1 MATFGRRKRPIEH
14 LVPQGTVAG
23 EDLLVGMLVKQG
35 AGGAYFG
42 TTAIGDHPDGVVG
55 LQSANPDDGSGGLV
69 PAGEDF
75 QLVAAG
81 YPTILVKDGQV
92 VTYGDLWSPSDVKG
106 KAQVAVAGSFVGG
119 KSLEAVNGTDQKI
132 IGSIGLMGYVKA

>member
-35 AGGAYFG
+35 AGGEYFG
-42 TTAIGDHPDGVVG
+42 TTAIGDHHDGVVG
-55 LQSANPDDGSGGLV
+55 QQSANPDDGSGGLV

-75 QLVAAG
+75 QLVSVG
-81 YPTILVKDGQV
+81 YPTILVKDNETI
-92 VTYGDLWSPSDVKG
+92 TYGDTWSPSDVKG
-106 KAQVAVAGSFVGG
+106 KAQLAVAGSFVGG
-119 KSLEAVNGTDQKI
+119 KSLESVSGPGQKI
-132 IGSIGLMGYVKA
+132 IGSVGLMGYVKA